1 LDRIN
6 NRLDRVKEK
15 SGGTEG
21 NTQNKI
27 QRQKDQKYRQKS
39 KETLR
44 IEGYSLT
51 YNWVEFHKEKEEI
64 TPHATFEKVMTENFP
79 RLMMMIK
86 SQTQKLYKPKQ
97 YKFKELPT

>member
-1 LDRIN
+1 
-6 NRLDRVKEK
+6 
-15 SGGTEG
+15 
-21 NTQNKI
+21 
-27 QRQKDQKYRQKS
+27 
-39 KETLR
+39 
-44 IEGYSLT
+44 
-51 YNWVEFHKEKEEI
+51 VEFHKEKEEI